1 MTTLT
6 LPAVFMRGGTSKG
19 LMFHQRDLPAQ
30 RVKWDPLFLAAMGS
44 PDPYGR
50 QLNGMGGGISSLSK
64 VCVIAPSTRKDA
76 DLDYTFAQ
84 VQIREPRVDYRGN
97 CGNMSSAVGPFAMDE
112 GLVRAEGDTATVRIY
127 NTNTKKLI
135 HATFPLHDNLPRY
148 DGDLV
153 IPGVA
158 GSGAPVRLDF
168 IAPGGATTGKLLPTG
183 HPVDTVDVPGVG
195 RIAVSMVDAGNA
207 AVFLRAADLGLNG
220 TELPEQL
227 ETDTALL
234 ARLQAIRQCAAVAMG
249 IAHDRIEAAT
259 IAAVPMIGFV
269 APPAD
274 APILTGETIAKSEVD
289 LTARFLS
296 NGQPHRALPL
306 TASLST
312 GVAACHRRYIGGRSA
327 GAGREDPRGHPH
339 RHAIRHPG
347 GRCGGGTDRPQR
359 VDRAARLVLP
369 HHAPAVCWT
378 ALSST
383 VMKRS

>member
-64 VCVIAPSTRKDA
+64 VCGIAPSTRKDA

-135 HATFPLHDNLPRY
+135 HATFPLRDNLPRY

-234 ARLQAIRQCAAVAMG
+234 ARLQAIRQCA
-249 IAHDRIEAAT
+249 HLDRRDDRQERCRSYRTLPVERAAASS
-259 IAAVPMIGFV
+259 AAVDGLALHWRSPHASPVHWWPKRWRRTRG
-269 APPAD
+269 PAR
-274 APILTGETIAKSEVD
+274 PS
-289 LTARFLS
+289 
-296 NGQPHRALPL
+296 
-306 TASLST
+306 AS
-312 GVAACHRRYIGGRSA
+312 ACHPASWRSVRRWNRPAPTGGSRSA
-327 GAGREDPRGHPH
+327 ARSSAPRAGCLLDGFIFNCHEKELIPCLPTTSEHF
-339 RHAIRHPG
+339 A
-347 GRCGGGTDRPQR
+347 RCWRPSEE
-359 VDRAARLVLP
+359 
-369 HHAPAVCWT
+369 
-378 ALSST
+378 SSYQVRRT
-383 VMKRS
+383 P